1 MYKIIKWI
9 GNIARGDNENFIRRL
24 KQVFIPYYED
34 SINRN
39 YDKLYN
45 LNDKETIEDVLKKY
59 YLTKRGN

>member
-1 MYKIIKWI
+1 MYKIIKGI

>member
-1 MYKIIKWI
+1 M
-9 GNIARGDNENFIRRL
+9 
-24 KQVFIPYYED
+24 FIPYYED

-45 LNDKETIEDVLKKY
+45 LNDKETIEDVLRKY